1 MWCGE
6 NGRWGLRH
14 DRLCPHHWGTDGS
27 MKSERI
33 ELVRFYLFY
42 FLDWTVRLF
51 IKNNYENIDSNYFI
65 KSDLWTIKILL
76 HRVKNI
82 HSLFSKS
89 LFSKSLFITQHIYF
103 LNTNQTESNQTEP
116 TQPFRNQIAE
126 ENTNQEHKNKQRTY
140 ISNNNTKYTYMT
152 CFNIPSSLTQHQILL
167 H

>member
-33 ELVRFYLFY
+33 ELVGFHLFY
-42 FLDWTVRLF
+42 FLDWTVKLI

-82 HSLFSKS
+82 HFLFSKS
-89 LFSKSLFITQHIYF
+89 LFMNQHIYF

-140 ISNNNTKYTYMT
+140 ISNNNTKCTYMT